1 MNDKKAKP
9 PIADMEKAVVVWIE
23 DQNSHN
29 IPSSQSLIQNKA
41 LTVFN
46 STKAE
51 RGEDTAEEK
60 FEASRVGS

>member
-1 MNDKKAKP
+1 
-9 PIADMEKAVVVWIE
+9 MEKAVVVWIE